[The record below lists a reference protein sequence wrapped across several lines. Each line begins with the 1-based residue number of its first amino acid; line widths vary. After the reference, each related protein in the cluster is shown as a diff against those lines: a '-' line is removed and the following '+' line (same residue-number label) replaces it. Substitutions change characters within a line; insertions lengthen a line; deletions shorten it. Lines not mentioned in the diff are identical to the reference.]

1 LEPGAEE
8 WQDAAVLP
16 RWRILVTLAW
26 FLASAMLLVGPGFAV
41 WGNAATP
48 RVAGLPWSH
57 AWVWG
62 IVVANF
68 LVLVLLHASR
78 WLDRELDGVATPDD
92 SRQGLRSRAAAG
104 DASRRR
110 DPR

>member
-1 LEPGAEE
+1 ML
-8 WQDAAVLP
+8 Q

-26 FLASAMLLVGPGFAV
+26 FLASAMLLVGPGFAL

-62 IVVANF
+62 IVIANF
-68 LVLVLLHASR
+68 LALVLLHASR
-78 WLDRELDGVATPDD
+78 WLDRELDSVATPDD
-92 SRQGLRSRAAAG
+92 SWQDPGSRAAAG
-104 DASRRR
+104 DVSRRG